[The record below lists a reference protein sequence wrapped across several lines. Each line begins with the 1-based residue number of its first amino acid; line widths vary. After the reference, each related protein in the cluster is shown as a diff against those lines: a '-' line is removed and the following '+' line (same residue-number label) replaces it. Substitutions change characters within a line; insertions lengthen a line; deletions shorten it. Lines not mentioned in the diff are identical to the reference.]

1 MKSRLLTEIETGLR
15 QDAFELHYQPIVP
28 LAAERNIA
36 LEALMRWRHPEL
48 GLLTPAA
55 FQEGFA
61 DQRVCADFGLYMLD
75 KVFHDLALFRR
86 QGLALGRVAIN
97 VTNSDFRSE
106 TFLKRFFRL
115 SAETGIPLTA
125 FCVEVTES
133 MLLDLNQECV
143 KEGLSKLHDSGVE
156 IAFDDFGIGFASLT
170 HLRQLPIDLLKIDR
184 SFVVNIVSSKKDQ
197 AIVRGVIDIAHN
209 LGASVTAEGVE
220 TVEQIRLLS
229 ALGCDMLQ
237 GWYFG
242 KACEADRL
250 IDLLST
256 MPACRT
262 RQAGS
267 KLATHIEASEPI
279 YPEA

>member
-1 MKSRLLTEIETGLR
+1 
-15 QDAFELHYQPIVP
+15 
-28 LAAERNIA
+28 
-36 LEALMRWRHPEL
+36 MRWRHPEW
-48 GLLTPAA
+48 GLLSPAA

-86 QGLALGRVAIN
+86 QRLALGRVAIN

-106 TFLKRFFRL
+106 TFLKRFFQL

-143 KEGLSKLHDSGVE
+143 KEGLSRLHDSGVE

-184 SFVVNIVSSKKDQ
+184 SFVVNIVSSKRDQ

-209 LGASVTAEGVE
+209 LGAIVTAEGVE
-220 TVEQIRLLS
+220 TVEQIGLLT

-250 IDLLST
+250 VDLLST

-279 YPEA
+279 CPEA

>member
-1 MKSRLLTEIETGLR
+1 
-15 QDAFELHYQPIVP
+15 
-28 LAAERNIA
+28 
-36 LEALMRWRHPEL
+36 MRWRHPKR
-48 GLLTPAA
+48 GLLSPAD

-61 DQRVCADFGLYMLD
+61 DQQVCADFGLHMLN
-75 KVFHDLALFRR
+75 KVFHDIILFRR

-106 TFLKRFFRL
+106 NFLKRFFQL
-115 SAETGIPLTA
+115 SAETGIPLAA

-133 MLLDLNQECV
+133 MVLDLNQKCV

-156 IAFDDFGIGFASLT
+156 IAFDDFGIGFASLA

-184 SFVVNIVSSKKDQ
+184 SFIVNIATSKKDQ
-197 AIVRGVIDIAHN
+197 AIVRGVIDMAHN

-220 TVEQIRLLS
+220 TVEQIGLLT

-250 IDLLST
+250 VDLLST

-262 RQAGS
+262 REAGREI
-267 KLATHIEASEPI
+267 ATHIEASEPI
-279 YPEA
+279 CLETQPTADSQTGSGPPRVQNGQLDGPVVC